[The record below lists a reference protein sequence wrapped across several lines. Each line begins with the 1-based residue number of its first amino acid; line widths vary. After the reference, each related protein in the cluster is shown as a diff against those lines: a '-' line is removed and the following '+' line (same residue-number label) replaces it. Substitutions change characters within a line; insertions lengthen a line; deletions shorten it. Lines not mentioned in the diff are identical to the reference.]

1 MKSLKSS
8 ISSRSSADRILA
20 WALRACAALSG
31 AVVVLIAVFVAREA
45 APLLLRAGPSA
56 FLGGGGWHPALGR
69 YGLAPMIVATLAT
82 SLGAVLLAA
91 PAGVLSAVFMR
102 FYAPAA
108 LASAYRRMVEL
119 LAGIPSVVYGFWG
132 LVTVV
137 PLIARAHPPGASL
150 LAGVLILALMIMPTV
165 ALTADAALAAVPA
178 AHLRGAAALGFSR
191 WGMIRGVALPAA
203 RAGILTGLLLAVG
216 RALGE
221 TMAMVLVC
229 GNVVRVPASVFDPVR
244 TLTANIALEMAY
256 ATGDHRAA
264 LYVSGLA
271 LLGVVAA
278 LVVAADGLKWEAF
291 HD

>member
-1 MKSLKSS
+1 MKSSRGN
-8 ISSRSSADRILA
+8 ISSRSNADLLLT
-20 WALRACAALSG
+20 WTLRACAALSG
-31 AVVVLIAVFVAREA
+31 AVVVLIAIFVAREA
-45 APLLLRAGPSA
+45 APLLLRAGPAA
-56 FLGGGGWHPALGR
+56 FLGGGWQPLRGR
-69 YGLAPMIVATLAT
+69 YDLGPMIVGTLAT
-82 SLGAVLLAA
+82 SLGAVMLAA
-91 PAGVLSAVFMR
+91 PAGILSAVFVR
-102 FYAPAA
+102 FYAPGPVAA
-108 LASAYRRMVEL
+108 VYRRAIEL
-119 LAGIPSVVYGFWG
+119 LSGIPSVVYGFWG
-132 LVTVV
+132 LVTLV

-203 RAGILTGLLLAVG
+203 RAGILTGILLAVG

-278 LVVAADGLKWEAF
+278 LVVAADGLKWTASR
-291 HD
+291 D

>member
-1 MKSLKSS
+1 M
-8 ISSRSSADRILA
+8 
-20 WALRACAALSG
+20 
-31 AVVVLIAVFVAREA
+31 
-45 APLLLRAGPSA
+45 LLRAGPAA
-56 FLGGGGWHPALGR
+56 FMGGGWHPTLGR

-91 PAGVLSAVFMR
+91 PAGVLSAVFVR
-102 FYAPAA
+102 YYAPAS
-108 LASAYRRMVEL
+108 LASFYRRIIEL
-119 LAGIPSVVYGFWG
+119 LSGIPSVVYGFWG
-132 LVTVV
+132 LVTLV

-271 LLGVVAA
+271 LLGVVAG
-278 LVVAADGLKWEAF
+278 LVVAADGLKWTASR
-291 HD
+291 D

>member
-1 MKSLKSS
+1 MRSSRDS
-8 ISSRSSADRILA
+8 ISSRSSADRLLA

-31 AVVVLIAVFVAREA
+31 AVVVLIAVYVAREA
-45 APLLLRAGPSA
+45 APLLLRAGSSA
-56 FLGGGGWHPALGR
+56 FLSGGWHPPLGR
-69 YGLAPMIVATLAT
+69 YDLAPMIAATLAT
-82 SLGAVLLAA
+82 SFGAFLIAA

-108 LASAYRRMVEL
+108 LSSAYRRTVEL

-132 LVTVV
+132 LVTLV

-203 RAGILTGLLLAVG
+203 RAGILTGLLLSVG

-278 LVVAADGLKWEAF
+278 LVVAADGLKWTASR
-291 HD
+291 D